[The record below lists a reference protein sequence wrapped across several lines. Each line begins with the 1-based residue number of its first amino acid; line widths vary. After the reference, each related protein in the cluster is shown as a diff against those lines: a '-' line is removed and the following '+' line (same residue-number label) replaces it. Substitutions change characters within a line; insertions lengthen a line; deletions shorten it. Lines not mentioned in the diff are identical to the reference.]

1 MGLGTFLSAA
11 WSSCCRQAGYS
22 PSQLVLV
29 HVGTAIG
36 IAMMAVDINL
46 SVVFAVVC
54 QWQCIS
60 RGPARFGAAVRA
72 LELLAS
78 CALDGSVGM
87 ATALP
92 P

>member
-11 WSSCCRQAGYS
+11 WSYCCCQAAYS

-36 IAMMAVDINL
+36 IAMMAVDSNL
-46 SVVFAVVC
+46 SVVFAVVL
-54 QWQCIS
+54 QWIS

-72 LELLAS
+72 L
-78 CALDGSVGM
+78 
-87 ATALP
+87 
-92 P
+92 